1 MSEGIK
7 KDKLTPKQQRFVA
20 AVATGMDAKSAVI
33 EAGYNVTS
41 DGSAASLAHTM
52 LNSDKI
58 QVALAHA
65 ISIDLPNITRTTVN
79 TIMSV
84 LNNPESRDSDKLKA
98 VEILIKVC
106 GWSAPTKHA
115 SVNVSVKDQF
125 RLPEE

>member
-20 AVATGMDAKSAVI
+20 AVATGMDGKSAII
-33 EAGYNVTS
+33 EAGYNVS
-41 DGSAASLAHTM
+41 NDNSAKAMAHSM

-65 ISIDLPNITRTTVN
+65 ISIDLPNITRTTVD
-79 TIMSV
+79 TIMTV
-84 LNNPESRDSDKLKA
+84 LNNPESRDADKLKA
-98 VEILIKVC
+98 IEILIKVC

-115 SVNVSVKDQF
+115 TVNVSVKDQF